1 MKTTTARA
9 LPASASARTYS
20 QQRRDARA
28 ARQNIRQ
35 KMRASLRRKFSRA
48 TSFIAS
54 IGVTS
59 AVAGTSFAYSDLT
72 TAKEATYKAWD
83 FAFAWMPDGNLQ
95 KGDTDKGGDRKQ
107 GQIVARNL
115 KNGLVLGFNTGL
127 ITPQGRIDETVGK
140 KVQLRDTGFAEI
152 VAGVETAN
160 AKYDPQYG
168 LYGHLGVINGPVN
181 GIWQDIIIK
190 AHGGHARTSDASSGM
205 APYLGVSA
213 RVDKAFNLANLGPAA
228 LDINTAA
235 FANATTMDVS
245 AGLATYASLNFSDST
260 AFKPTLPGM
269 PMQSNSEG
277 TSLYAG
283 VVAQAFA
290 YDRPTHVL
298 GTAPFRA
305 TGVLGVAFNH
315 KNIGIGVEYQK
326 PLLNETAKG
335 WEKPVDRGMAYI
347 RFGF

>member
-1 MKTTTARA
+1 MKSTTARA
-9 LPASASARTYS
+9 LPAAASARTYS
-20 QQRRDARA
+20 QQRKTAQTAR
-28 ARQNIRQ
+28 RTVRQ
-35 KMRASLRRKFSRA
+35 KMRGALRRKFSRA
-48 TSFIAS
+48 ATFIAAVG
-54 IGVTS
+54 ITS
-59 AVAGTSFAYSDLT
+59 AVAGTGFAYSDPAS
-72 TAKEATYKAWD
+72 AKELRHKAWD

-115 KNGLVLGFNTGL
+115 QNGLVLGLNTGL
-127 ITPQGRIDETVGK
+127 ITPQGRIDDTVGK
-140 KVQLRDTGFAEI
+140 QVQLRDTGFAEI
-152 VAGVETAN
+152 VGGYETSN

-168 LYGHLGVINGPVN
+168 LYGHLGVINGPIN
-181 GIWQDIIIK
+181 GIWQDAIIK
-190 AHGGHARTSDASSGM
+190 AHGGHARTSDASSAM
-205 APYLGVSA
+205 VPYLGVSA
-213 RVDKAFNLANLGPAA
+213 RVDKAFNLASLGPAN

-245 AGLATYASLNFSDST
+245 AGLATYASLNFSDSA

-283 VVAQAFA
+283 VVTQAFA

-305 TGVLGVAFNH
+305 TAVAGVAFNLR
-315 KNIGIGVEYQK
+315 NIGVGFEYQK
-326 PLLNETAKG
+326 PLINETAKG
-335 WEKPVDRGMAYI
+335 WEKPVDRGMAFLRI
-347 RFGF
+347 GF